1 MKAFTSLLIALFL
14 LTSCSSIRVISDY
27 DSRADFSNYKTFA
40 YFKSQIDKVEIS
52 DLDKRRILR
61 ATDVELERKGL
72 VKSNNPDFLVS
83 FETKTKERMVMNN
96 NFWGWGWSPW
106 FWGAPVGGS
115 ISTQTEGTLFLN
127 IIDAQTKQLVWQG
140 KGSGSI
146 NEFTKNRDERI
157 HLFVREILEQYPP
170 EFKNTIHT
178 NKTL

>member
-1 MKAFTSLLIALFL
+1 
-14 LTSCSSIRVISDY
+14 
-27 DSRADFSNYKTFA
+27 
-40 YFKSQIDKVEIS
+40 
-52 DLDKRRILR
+52 
-61 ATDVELERKGL
+61 
-72 VKSNNPDFLVS
+72 
-83 FETKTKERMVMNN
+83 MNN
-96 NFWGWGWSPW
+96 NFWDGVGDGRLG

-170 EFKNTIHT
+170 EFKNTTHT
-178 NKTL
+178 HTTL